1 MEDFKIN
8 LKEVLYAHLEQMPM
22 DEFQQ
27 YLDEVELGY
36 IRMNQHPEDSNIVIL
51 NYTELATFERRWN
64 KQTLSS
70 RGLILDLTDAN
81 LNGIIYILAKPFDKF
96 FNYSE
101 NPEYESDIDFTKI
114 KTVMEKMDGSLG
126 ISYFFNGEIRFA
138 TRGSFNSEQ
147 AIKAT
152 EIWKKY
158 SERFFN
164 LNGYLHAPYTLLVE
178 IIYPENR
185 IVVDYKN
192 QEDLVLLGMISIAKG
207 LCSIEYSYE
216 TIVHYASFHKM
227 PYAKQHNLLLDEMIM
242 LQDVISA
249 NEEGWVI
256 RFWNDKRLKIKG
268 NEYMEVHRVMYGLS
282 DKAKVRAW
290 AEGKLTELLLR
301 IPEEFREEIEKMDK
315 QLTKLENDYLEFI
328 TPILEHLKKNT
339 NSKREYAMNVNG
351 MQNSYHRKL
360 LFNAYETGVINNEL
374 IRDYIYKN
382 YPYFLSKIREV
393 KEDEQ

>member
-1 MEDFKIN
+1 MEFKIN
-8 LKEVLYAHLEQMPM
+8 LKETLYKHLEKMPM
-22 DEFQQ
+22 DEFQL

-64 KQTLSS
+64 EQTLAS
-70 RGLILDLTDAN
+70 RGLILDLTDEN
-81 LNGIIYILAKPFDKF
+81 LNGIIYILAKPFGKF

-114 KTVMEKMDGSLG
+114 KTVMEKVDGSLG
-126 ISYFFNGEIRFA
+126 ISYFFKDEIRFA

-152 EIWKKY
+152 QIWKKY
-158 SERFFN
+158 SDRFFN
-164 LNGYLHAPYTLLVE
+164 LNGYLLAPYTLLVE

-185 IVVDYKN
+185 IVVDYKG

-207 LCSIEYSYE
+207 FCGVEYSYE
-216 TIVHYASFHKM
+216 TIVHFASFHKM
-227 PYAKQHNLLLDEMIM
+227 PYAKQHNLLIDEMIM
-242 LQDVISA
+242 LQDIISA

-256 RFWNDKRLKIKG
+256 RFQNDKRLKIKG
-268 NEYMEVHRVMYGLS
+268 KEYMEIHRVMYGLS
-282 DKAKVRAW
+282 DKAKVKAW
-290 AEGKLTELLLR
+290 SEGKLAELLLR
-301 IPEEFREEIEKMDK
+301 IPEEFREEIETMDK

-328 TPILEHLKKNT
+328 LPILEHLKKNT
-339 NSKREYAMNVNG
+339 NSKKEYAMNVNG

-360 LFNAYETGVINNEL
+360 LFNAYDTGVINKEL

-393 KEDEQ
+393 KENE